1 MKMKHNKKR
10 NTAFLYEILIK
21 EYTKSIVRKDEDKK
35 KVCLNILKEFF
46 SGTILKREKD
56 IILSIVESRSLPKD
70 LGVRLIVEA
79 KKSYISLDKK
89 DIFNS
94 QTNLIKKI
102 NESLSRDVFSNFV
115 ADFKNIATAWQYLN
129 AGSSQSPMDRVLLEE
144 RIINTITSSEK
155 SKEQMKHV
163 DNLTYKMF
171 TKRFNDTYK
180 NSLRENQ
187 KHLLTNYITS
197 FSDNGLGLKSFLN
210 EEIGR
215 LKHQIKENDAGDY
228 QEDMLKIYEKLESF
242 SKHPV
247 SEDTVREVFYIQDL
261 IYEVYKK

>member
-1 MKMKHNKKR
+1 MKHNKKR

-21 EYTKSIVRKDEDKK
+21 EYTKSIIRKDEQRK
-35 KVCLNILKEFF
+35 KVCLSIIKEFF
-46 SGTILKREKD
+46 SGTILKKEKD
-56 IILSIVESRSLPKD
+56 IIFSIVEARNVPKD

-79 KKSYISLDKK
+79 KRSYISLDKK

-102 NESLSRDVFSNFV
+102 NESLSRNVFSNFV

-129 AGSSQSPMDRVLLEE
+129 ASSSQNPMDKVLLEE
-144 RIINTITSSEK
+144 KIINTITSSKE
-155 SKEQMKHV
+155 SKEQMRHV

-215 LKHQIKENDAGDY
+215 LKKEIKENDAGVY
-228 QEDMLKIYEKLESF
+228 QENMLKVYEKLESF

-247 SEDTVREVFYIQDL
+247 SEDMVREVFYIQDL
-261 IYEVYKK
+261 IYEVLKK